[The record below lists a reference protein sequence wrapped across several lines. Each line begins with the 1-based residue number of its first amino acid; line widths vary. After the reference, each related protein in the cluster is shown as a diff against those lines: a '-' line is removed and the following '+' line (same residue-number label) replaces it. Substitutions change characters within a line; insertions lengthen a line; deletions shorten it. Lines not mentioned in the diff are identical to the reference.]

1 MNDINEINLYIEKY
15 NKNPHKKILLYI
27 EYLVNDFKKK
37 INNMI
42 NNSSNLNDTIINK
55 INNKIHSNNIQIKEY
70 QHLHNIKKKLLDNTG
85 QSFDSEIKL
94 KNIEIETINKNFKK
108 KKEPK
113 LIIKPENKQILNK
126 KQKNITII
134 NISKNNKILSS
145 NNKIINKFDRKIKHN
160 RIELTKN
167 VLDLKNKIE
176 QNDNIYEKFKIEDIL
191 KDIKTNYNKIIENI
205 INERNNLLNEN
216 LKVRN
221 TIINLNKQ
229 LSIEKKEI
237 IYKDKEEEDIDI
249 DTFNNDLNNKIFQIL
264 SEIKDLKKQKR
275 IFLTN
280 KENSISIK
288 QYISRY
294 SEYILK
300 LQSENNNLKSKINYK
315 HINTSELKNKLKM
328 IDTIVN
334 NINKK

>member
-126 KQKNITII
+126 KQKNIKKI